1 MARSQSPGTKT
12 TRSKA
17 SSTPGQSKTS
27 SKSSQK
33 QQKKSSPSK
42 NTATRKSTQQ
52 KLQENLKTLTSPKEK
67 KKTGKTSGTR
77 QKSKD
82 PGIKA
87 VRSYDRKLFPWET
100 FPYRLDDK
108 RDKKVCHFQCFEHAA
123 KYITRYNML
132 PKEYKLSYDFHAVGA
147 QTD

>member
-77 QKSKD
+77 KD